1 MDALISELSEPAA
14 VQVMRLWR
22 QLNQN
27 CGLEGIFSYPNP
39 HFTWFSAET
48 LEVERCKPILK
59 VTALEHAPF
68 EVHTTGLGFFGGEG
82 PVLYLP
88 VVKSPQLMRLH
99 RSLWD
104 QLTPYG
110 KNPNAF
116 YSPDEWVPHISLA
129 LRDLTMENLP
139 CALQAIGDEPLEIA
153 NLVDSISLVKSD
165 NQSMGETL
173 AVYTFSPEGSA
184 A

>member
-1 MDALISELSEPAA
+1 M
-14 VQVMRLWR
+14 
-22 QLNQN
+22 
-27 CGLEGIFSYPNP
+27 
-39 HFTWFSAET
+39 
-48 LEVERCKPILK
+48 ERCKPILK

-88 VVKSPQLMRLH
+88 GCEIASVDASAPFA
-99 RSLWD
+99 WD
-104 QLTPYG
+104 QLSPYG
-110 KNPNAF
+110 KNPNTF

-153 NLVDSISLVKSD
+153 NLVDSISS
-165 NQSMGETL
+165 
-173 AVYTFSPEGSA
+173 
-184 A
+184 